1 MRAAE
6 PHILLIGFDLEFD
19 FIRNAGD
26 SPMDYSNKSGFPA
39 MKPNGGPSI
48 DLKAAKPA
56 DTASAVKPAG
66 PAPTASAGPQPAAPE
81 VKAPGKGTLHPLAA
95 EMQQKWSKLSDAD
108 LDGVKSQQELAAI
121 IETRYGIAAEFAKT
135 QVQAWA
141 QGRSF

>member
-1 MRAAE
+1 M
-6 PHILLIGFDLEFD
+6 EFVK
-19 FIRNAGD
+19 NGETP
-26 SPMDYSNKSGFPA
+26 SVKSNGA
-39 MKPNGGPSI
+39 PSI

-56 DTASAVKPAG
+56 TAPDVKPANAA
-66 PAPTASAGPQPAAPE
+66 PAPGTGPQPAAPE
-81 VKAPGKGTLHPLAA
+81 VKAPSKGDLHPLAVA
-95 EMQQKWSKLSDAD
+95 MQEKWSKLSDAD

>member
-1 MRAAE
+1 
-6 PHILLIGFDLEFD
+6 
-19 FIRNAGD
+19 
-26 SPMDYSNKSGFPA
+26 MDYSNKSGFPA

-81 VKAPGKGTLHPLAA
+81 VKAPGRGTLHPLAA
-95 EMQQKWSKLSDAD
+95 EMQQKWSKLSDSD
-108 LDGVKSQQELAAI
+108 LDGVKSQDELTAKVAI
-121 IETRYGIAAEFAKT
+121 RYGIASDLAKT

-141 QGRSF
+141 QGRAF